1 MHRFCQ
7 RLKLS
12 KNNSVSH
19 CRNRMPWTTS
29 RIYLACSSAIFI
41 HLIKQQTESRT
52 PWYKLLLLC
61 HRTAVY
67 ITFLCYESKYEE
79 ARSICFSRSIV
90 AVFVDCPEHS
100 IINMKK
106 SPFDLLLMSRIKFR
120 DKPIRTQYIDLF
132 QATNARC
139 NFRGN
144 VAPRA
149 STSSKLLQLHLV
161 HTTLLNLIHYLI
173 E

>member
-1 MHRFCQ
+1 M
-7 RLKLS
+7 
-12 KNNSVSH
+12 
-19 CRNRMPWTTS
+19 TS
-29 RIYLACSSAIFI
+29 RIYPARSSAICI
-41 HLIKQQTESRT
+41 QLIKQQTESRV

-61 HRTAVY
+61 HRTAVL

-79 ARSICFSRSIV
+79 TRSICFTRSIV
-90 AVFVDCPEHS
+90 VVFVACPERL
-100 IINMKK
+100 ITNMKK
-106 SPFDLLLMSRIKFR
+106 IPFNLLLMSGIKFR